1 MTNIKLLP
9 ARNIGVGKCCGLFF
23 FSYALAPRLPSFN
36 CLWWAGSGQLW
47 QPIGW
52 NGRVDTAGFYG
63 HYGVSQRWSFQNCG
77 EGWGHIDSFGELKEF
92 FALLRIRAP
101 LLRHNTLNF
110 IPTKISQIQGHGMS
124 WLPSWNF
131 AFLDRFQQPKR
142 KKKHPHDHGKNIII
156 SFSLAIRCV
165 LNFPWIFQT
174 SGRSFSDLFF
184 ELLPLLFLILLQFNI
199 AISSTS
205 SDLELLILSS
215 ASFLLHCRVSFW
227 HWRLSAGIHF
237 PFPLMKV
244 LVFMSPSLSTTT
256 VL

>member
-1 MTNIKLLP
+1 MDGWTRLGSMDTMGSVS
-9 ARNIGVGKCCGLFF
+9 AGLFKIVVKGGVTSILLGNSKNF
-23 FSYALAPRLPSFN
+23 LLFYALEPPCYFKTQYAELHPNENFTNPRSWYVMVTLMKF
-36 CLWWAGSGQLW
+36 CLFRS
-47 QPIGW
+47 
-52 NGRVDTAGFYG
+52 
-63 HYGVSQRWSFQNCG
+63 VSTT
-77 EGWGHIDSFGELKEF
+77 E
-92 FALLRIRAP
+92 
-101 LLRHNTLNF
+101 
-110 IPTKISQIQGHGMS
+110 
-124 WLPSWNF
+124 
-131 AFLDRFQQPKR
+131 
-142 KKKHPHDHGKNIII
+142 KKKLVIMAKNIII

-237 PFPLMKV
+237 PSPLMKV

>member
-9 ARNIGVGKCCGLFF
+9 SRNIGVGKCCGLFF
-23 FSYALAPRLPSFN
+23 FRI
-36 CLWWAGSGQLW
+36 WWAGSGQLW

-77 EGWGHIDSFGELKEF
+77 EGWGHIDSFGHGELKEF
-92 FALLRIRAP
+92 FALPVSTP
-101 LLRHNTLNF
+101 LLRHKRYQYAELHPNESFTNPRSWYVMVTLMKF
-110 IPTKISQIQGHGMS
+110 CLFRSVSTT
-124 WLPSWNF
+124 
-131 AFLDRFQQPKR
+131 A
-142 KKKHPHDHGKNIII
+142 KKKHPRDHGKNIII
-156 SFSLAIRCV
+156 SFSLAITGV

-184 ELLPLLFLILLQFNI
+184 ALLPLLFLILLQFNI